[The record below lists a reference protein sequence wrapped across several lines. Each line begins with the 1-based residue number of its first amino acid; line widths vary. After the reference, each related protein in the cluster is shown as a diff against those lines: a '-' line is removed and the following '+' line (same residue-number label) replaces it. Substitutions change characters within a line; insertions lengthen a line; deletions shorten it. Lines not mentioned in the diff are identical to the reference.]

1 MINIFYDLTKWVFK
15 KAKQPS
21 STNAL
26 LSVLLFAGVN
36 DPELLTN
43 AITQIVAGSVAVY
56 SFFKDDKSE

>member
-36 DPELLTN
+36 DPEILTN
-43 AITQIVAGSVAVY
+43 AITQIIAGSIAVY

>member
-43 AITQIVAGSVAVY
+43 AITQILAGSVAIY

>member
-43 AITQIVAGSVAVY
+43 AITQIVAGSVAIY